1 MRNCV
6 SATNEKAEKYD
17 NAMQCNANNNRLA
30 FGYKN
35 LLTLEV
41 RSAIAGYLL
50 RQWNVDC
57 STNVELNGA
66 EYQLRLENTNILQ
79 GCSSASVA
87 PGFKDT

>member
-1 MRNCV
+1 
-6 SATNEKAEKYD
+6 
-17 NAMQCNANNNRLA
+17 MQCNAMQTTIDLLSDI
-30 FGYKN
+30 KN

>member
-1 MRNCV
+1 MK
-6 SATNEKAEKYD
+6 KAEKYD
-17 NAMQCNANNNRLA
+17 NAMQCNAMQTTIDLLSDI
-30 FGYKN
+30 KN